1 MKVLVTGGT
10 GVVGQ
15 ATVTAL
21 TEAGHTVRLLSRNAA
36 RDSREWPVGVEPWP
50 GNVADAASLLGSAT
64 GCDAVL
70 HVVGIVDES
79 PPDATFERVNV
90 NGTRSILQEAERAGV
105 GTFVFVSSLGA
116 DRGQSD
122 YHKSKAAAEAIVRSF
137 RGKWIICRPGSVYGP
152 GDEQVS
158 MILKM
163 VRTLPAIPLLGN
175 GDQAFQP
182 IWHED
187 LGKALAQV
195 IERDD
200 LAGRTLDMAGPE
212 QTTQND
218 LIDRFSKI
226 TDRQPLRIPVPE
238 VVATVG
244 TRIASMFGFDTPL
257 NEDQLKMIGEG
268 NVIRADQV
276 NALETEFDIVL
287 TPLDVG
293 LRKLADVQ
301 PELTPADGVGDMQR
315 KRFWADIYGTAYQA
329 NDLLTV
335 FRRRFASILPI
346 EVSAEPGTP
355 TELVQGATLTMSLPL
370 RGNIQVRVEEI
381 TDNSV
386 TLVTLD
392 GHPLAGAVTF
402 LFEQRTPGVRFEIRV
417 HDRAS
422 TLADLVA
429 MRTVGDFIQNANWEA
444 TVERMITETQG
455 TAPKGVEREIIT
467 LDDAEAAE
475 VQRWCEGLVM
485 ARKREGHSASPQSGA
500 RTSSGATGHGT
511 SAGTP
516 NAQELRPNA

>member
-1 MKVLVTGGT
+1 
-10 GVVGQ
+10 
-15 ATVTAL
+15 
-21 TEAGHTVRLLSRNAA
+21 
-36 RDSREWPVGVEPWP
+36 
-50 GNVADAASLLGSAT
+50 
-64 GCDAVL
+64 
-70 HVVGIVDES
+70 
-79 PPDATFERVNV
+79 
-90 NGTRSILQEAERAGV
+90 
-105 GTFVFVSSLGA
+105 
-116 DRGQSD
+116 
-122 YHKSKAAAEAIVRSF
+122 
-137 RGKWIICRPGSVYGP
+137 
-152 GDEQVS
+152 

-500 RTSSGATGHGT
+500 RASSGATGHGT

>member
-36 RDSREWPVGVEPWP
+36 EDSREWPVGVEPWP
-50 GNVADAASLLGSAT
+50 GNVADAGSLLGSAE
-64 GCDAVL
+64 GCDAVM
-70 HVVGIVDES
+70 HVVGIVNETL
-79 PPDATFERVNV
+79 PDATFEKVNV
-90 NGTRSILQEAERAGV
+90 GGTRSILQEAERAGV

-137 RGKWIICRPGSVYGP
+137 KGRWVICRPGSVYGP

-163 VRTLPAIPLLGN
+163 VRTMPAIPLLGE
-175 GDQAFQP
+175 GGQPFQP
-182 IWHED
+182 VWHED

-195 IERDD
+195 VERED

-218 LIDRFSKI
+218 LVDRFSKI
-226 TDRQPLRIPVPE
+226 TDRHPLRIPVPE
-238 VVATVG
+238 FLATIG
-244 TRIASMFGFDTPL
+244 TKVASMFGVETPL

-268 NVIRADQV
+268 NIIRADQV

-287 TPLDVG
+287 TPLDFG
-293 LRKLADVQ
+293 LRKLADAQ
-301 PELTPADGVGDMQR
+301 PELTPADGVGDLKR

-329 NDLLTV
+329 NDLLTL
-335 FRRRFASILPI
+335 FRRRFSKILPI

-355 TELVQGATLTMSLPL
+355 TELEQGATLTMSLPL

-381 TDNSV
+381 TSTSV

-392 GHPLAGAVTF
+392 GHPLAGAVSF
-402 LFEQRTPGVRFEIRV
+402 LFEQRGPAVRFEVRV

-444 TVERMITETQG
+444 TVERMIAETSG
-455 TAPKGVEREIIT
+455 TAPKGVEHEILT

-475 VQRWCEGLVM
+475 VQRWVDSIVM
-485 ARKREGHSASPQSGA
+485 ARKRDSHSAGA
-500 RTSSGATGHGT
+500 GASSGIETD
-511 SAGTP
+511 SV
-516 NAQELRPNA
+516 ELRPGA

>member
-36 RDSREWPVGVEPWP
+36 RDSREWPAGVEPWP
-50 GNVADAASLLGSAT
+50 GNVADAGSLVGSAT

-70 HVVGIVDES
+70 HVVGIVNETL
-79 PPDATFERVNV
+79 PDATFERVNV
-90 NGTRSILQEAERAGV
+90 AGTRSILQEAERAGV
-105 GTFVFVSSLGA
+105 GTFVFISSLGA
-116 DRGQSD
+116 DRGESD

-163 VRTLPAIPLLGN
+163 VRTLPAIPLLGA

-182 IWHED
+182 VWHED

-200 LAGRTLDMAGPE
+200 LSGRTLDMAGPE

-218 LIDRFSKI
+218 LIDRFTKI
-226 TDRQPLRIPVPE
+226 TDRHPLRVPVPE
-238 VVATVG
+238 AIAALG
-244 TRIASMFGFDTPL
+244 TKIASMFGVDTPL

-293 LRKLADVQ
+293 LRKLADAQ
-301 PELTPADGVGDMQR
+301 PELTPADGVGDLKR

-329 NDLLTV
+329 NDLLTF
-335 FRRRFASILPI
+335 FRRRFGTILPL

-355 TELVQGATLTMSLPL
+355 TELQRGATLTMSLPL

-386 TLVTLD
+386 TLSTLD
-392 GHPLAGAVTF
+392 GHPLAGSVTF
-402 LFEQRTPGVRFEIRV
+402 LFQQRGPAVRFEVRV
-417 HDRAS
+417 HDRAA

-429 MRTVGDFIQNANWEA
+429 MRTLGDFIQNANWES
-444 TVERMITETQG
+444 TVERMIAETSG

-467 LDDAEAAE
+467 LDDAEAEE
-475 VQRWCEGLVM
+475 VQRWLEALVM
-485 ARKREGHSASPQSGA
+485 ARKRESH
-500 RTSSGATGHGT
+500 GATAAP
-511 SAGTP
+511 SEAR
-516 NAQELRPNA
+516 ASM

>member
-21 TEAGHTVRLLSRNAA
+21 TKAGHTVRLLSRNAA
-36 RDSREWPVGVEPWP
+36 RDSQEWPEGVEPWP
-50 GNVADAASLLGSAT
+50 GNVADAGSLVGSAD
-64 GCDAVL
+64 GCDAVM
-70 HVVGIVDES
+70 HVVGIVNET

-90 NGTRSILQEAERAGV
+90 AGTRSILQEAERAGV
-105 GTFVFVSSLGA
+105 GTFVFISSLGA
-116 DRGQSD
+116 DRGESE
-122 YHKSKAAAEAIVRSF
+122 YHKSKSAAEAIVRSF
-137 RGKWIICRPGSVYGP
+137 RGKWVICRPGSVYGP

-163 VRTLPAIPLLGN
+163 VRTLPAIPLLGD
-175 GDQAFQP
+175 GDQRFQP
-182 IWHED
+182 VWHED
-187 LGKALAQV
+187 LGKALAEV

-212 QTTQND
+212 QTTQNE
-218 LIDRFSKI
+218 LIDRFSRI
-226 TDRQPLRIPVPE
+226 TDRQPLRVPVPE
-238 VVATVG
+238 VVATIG
-244 TRIASMFGFDTPL
+244 TKIASMFGIETPL

-287 TPLDVG
+287 TPLDLG
-293 LRKLADVQ
+293 LRKLADAQ
-301 PELTPADGVGDMQR
+301 PELTPADGIGDLKR

-329 NDLLTV
+329 NDLLTF
-335 FRRRFASILPI
+335 FRRRFSTILPL

-355 TELVQGATLTMSLPL
+355 TELEQGATLTMSLPV

-386 TLVTLD
+386 TLATLD
-392 GHPLAGAVTF
+392 GHPLAGSVTF
-402 LFEQRTPGVRFEIRV
+402 LFEQRGPAVRFEIRV

-429 MRTVGDFIQNANWEA
+429 MRTVGDFIQNANWES
-444 TVERMITETQG
+444 TVERMIAETSG
-455 TAPKGVEREIIT
+455 NAPKGVEREIIT
-467 LDDAEAAE
+467 LDDAETAE
-475 VQRWCEGLVM
+475 VQRWLEAMVM
-485 ARKREGHSASPQSGA
+485 ARKRESHSA
-500 RTSSGATGHGT
+500 SSGATRAQA
-511 SAGTP
+511 SA
-516 NAQELRPNA
+516 AAARPDAEAPQPGA

>member
-15 ATVTAL
+15 AAVTAL
-21 TEAGHTVRLLSRNAA
+21 TEAGHTVRLLSRNAE
-36 RDSREWPVGVEPWP
+36 RDSREWPVGVEAWP
-50 GNVADAASLLGSAT
+50 GNVADAGSLLESAA

-70 HVVGIVDES
+70 HVVGIVDET
-79 PPDATFERVNV
+79 PPDATFEKVNV
-90 NGTRSILQEAERAGV
+90 AGTRSILQEAERANV

-122 YHKSKAAAEAIVRSF
+122 YHRSKSAAEAIVRSF
-137 RGKWIICRPGSVYGP
+137 KGKWIICRPGSVYGP

-163 VRTLPAIPLLGN
+163 VRTLPVIPLLGQ
-175 GDQAFQP
+175 GDQPFQP
-182 IWHED
+182 VWHED

-218 LIDRFSKI
+218 LIDRFAKI
-226 TDRQPLRIPVPE
+226 TAKQPLRVPVPE
-238 VVATVG
+238 AVATLG
-244 TRIASMFGFDTPL
+244 TKLASMFGIDTPL

-293 LRKLADVQ
+293 LRKLADAQ
-301 PELTPADGVGDMQR
+301 PELTPADGVGDLKR
-315 KRFWADIYGTAYQA
+315 KRFWADIYGTAYRA
-329 NDLLTV
+329 NDLLML
-335 FRRRFASILPI
+335 FRRRFATILPI
-346 EVSAEPGTP
+346 EVNAEPGTP
-355 TELVQGATLTMSLPL
+355 TELEPGRTLTMSLPM

-381 TDNSV
+381 TDSSV
-386 TLVTLD
+386 TLATLD

-402 LFEQRTPGVRFEIRV
+402 LFEDRTPAVRFEIRV

-422 TLADLVA
+422 TLVDLVA

-444 TVERMITETQG
+444 TVERMIAEMQG
-455 TAPKGVEREIIT
+455 TAPNGVQREIVT
-467 LDDAEAAE
+467 LDDAETAE
-475 VQRWCEGLVM
+475 VQRWVESVVM
-485 ARKREGHSASPQSGA
+485 ARKRESHSASSGEG
-500 RTSSGATGHGT
+500 RTASGGSGQA
-511 SAGTP
+511 